1 MTNIR
6 SRWQPRWQP
15 VLLGVVG
22 LALVAALPSLVSPFR
37 LNLLGRY
44 LSLAIVALGID
55 LIWGYTGLLSL
66 GQGIFFALGGYGAA
80 MHLQLNCHSCSQAA
94 GGLPEFF
101 GLYGVQQLPWFWE
114 PFHSPWFTLLAIGLA
129 PAAVAGLLGFLVF
142 RNRIKGVY
150 FSILTQAALLVF
162 FNFFNG
168 QQKLING
175 TNGLKTDLTQ
185 LLGLMVGSHTMQRYL
200 FWLTALLAL
209 LAWLLC
215 RQLVRGRFGH
225 ALLAIRDDEA
235 RLRCLGYNPTPFKT
249 MVFALA
255 GGLAGVSGA
264 LYTVQSGIV
273 SPQFMAAPFS
283 IEMVVWVAVG
293 GRGTLWGAM
302 AGALVINMAKS
313 LVSEAWPQTWLFIQG
328 GLFLLVVTT
337 LQGGVV
343 GWWQE
348 GGPRR
353 LLTRLGRRPRLSTY
367 PALELETRQERE
379 D

>member
-1 MTNIR
+1 MANTR
-6 SRWQPRWQP
+6 PRWQSRWRQ

-22 LALVAALPSLVSPFR
+22 LALVVALPSLVSPFR

-80 MHLQLNCHSCSQAA
+80 MHLQLNCHSCSRAP

-114 PFHSPWFTLLAIGLA
+114 PFHSPWFTLLAIGLV
-129 PAAVAGLLGFLVF
+129 PAVVAGLLGFLVF

-175 TNGLKTDLTQ
+175 TNGLKTDLTR
-185 LLGLMVGSHTMQRYL
+185 LLGQMVGSDIIQRYL
-200 FWLTALLAL
+200 FWLTALLVL
-209 LAWLLC
+209 STWLFC

-225 ALLAIRDDEA
+225 VLLAIRDDEA

-255 GGLAGVSGA
+255 GGLAGISGA

-348 GGPRR
+348 GGPRH
-353 LLTRLGRRPRLSTY
+353 LLARLGRRPRLGTY
-367 PALELETRQERE
+367 PALELEARQEAE